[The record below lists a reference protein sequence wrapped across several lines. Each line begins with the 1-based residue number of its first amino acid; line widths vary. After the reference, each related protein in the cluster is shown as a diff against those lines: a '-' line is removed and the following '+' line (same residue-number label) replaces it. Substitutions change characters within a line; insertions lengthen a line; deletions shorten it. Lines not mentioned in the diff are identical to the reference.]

1 MFGKVNRS
9 FRTLNDCDMLC
20 SGDAKCWH
28 HVCSLFVTLLAQ
40 LAWWTIDRRT
50 RHQGVSLRLGS
61 KFLGLFLEAGK
72 RGDEWVEVLKESP
85 VSCKSILV
93 VGYLQCAGVLLDE
106 CSAAPSGIRL
116 S

>member
-72 RGDEWVEVLKESP
+72 SGEEWVELFL
-85 VSCKSILV
+85 VSSSTSKSSCPPPFVFFGFFLSTFSSTKSITV
-93 VGYLQCAGVLLDE
+93 A
-106 CSAAPSGIRL
+106 
-116 S
+116 